1 MREGRIDMTDPDWA
15 DTALNIPLGMLNDLV
30 AASSTKGIL
39 DCMSKWSGHLL
50 DARHCVV
57 ALAHEQDSL
66 RVTSFA
72 GATISG
78 PDVIVP
84 AAASFLG
91 TAYLNG
97 RTNILRNVAA
107 TDHPMREKFKAGG
120 IDTLIVTPITTQG
133 RCFGTFGVGL
143 GPEFADLTRVTGF
156 LETLASCLANQLL
169 IVDQIDRLNR
179 LTQIDPLTEAFNRR
193 YLSQQATD
201 LWQAWTTA
209 GKPFG
214 MIAIDLDNF
223 KTINDSFGHDAGDIV
238 LQVVARRIRGMTRD
252 GDSLVR
258 MGGEEFCLLI
268 CDATRAKVNLMSKR
282 IWRTIRA
289 SPVTTDSDMIAVTTS
304 VGFAVVN
311 QTDTSHQTLMKR
323 ADAALY
329 QAKET
334 GRDKVCAG

>member
-1 MREGRIDMTDPDWA
+1 MTDTDWA
-15 DTALNIPLGMLNDLV
+15 ETALHIPLGMLNDLV
-30 AASSTKGIL
+30 AANSTKAIL

-57 ALAHEQDSL
+57 ALAHEQGKL

-78 PDVIVP
+78 PDIIIP
-84 AAASFLG
+84 TAASFLG

-97 RTNILRNVAA
+97 KTNILRDVAA

-143 GPEFADLTRVTGF
+143 GPEFADLPRVTGF
-156 LETLASCLANQLL
+156 LETLARCLANQLL

-179 LTQIDPLTEAFNRR
+179 LTQIDPLTESFNRR
-193 YLSQQATD
+193 YLTAQATEM
-201 LWQAWTTA
+201 WQSWQTA
-209 GKPFG
+209 GTPFG
-214 MIAIDLDNF
+214 MIAIDLDHF
-223 KTINDSFGHDAGDIV
+223 KNINDTHGHDAGDIV
-238 LQVVARRIRGMTRD
+238 LQVLARRIRGMTRE
-252 GDSLVR
+252 GDSLIR
-258 MGGEEFCLLI
+258 MGGEESCLLI
-268 CDATRAKVNLMSKR
+268 SDASSASINLMSRR
-282 IWRTIRA
+282 IWRTVRA
-289 SPVTTDSDMIAVTTS
+289 NPVTTDNHTIAVTAS
-304 VGFAVVN
+304 IGFAVVN
-311 QTDTSHQTLMKR
+311 QTDTSYQTLLKR

-329 QAKET
+329 RAKQT

>member
-1 MREGRIDMTDPDWA
+1 MTETDWA
-15 DTALNIPLGMLNDLV
+15 ETALHIPLGMLNDLV
-30 AASSTKGIL
+30 AADSTKGIL

-78 PDVIVP
+78 ADVIVP

-97 RTNILRNVAA
+97 RTNILRDVTS
-107 TDHPMREKFKAGG
+107 TDHPMREKFMAGG

-143 GPEFADLTRVTGF
+143 GPEFTDLPRVTGF
-156 LETLASCLANQLL
+156 LETLARCLANQLL
-169 IVDQIDRLNR
+169 IVDQIERLNH
-179 LTQIDPLTEAFNRR
+179 LTQIDPLTESFNRR
-193 YLSQQATD
+193 YLAVQATD
-201 LWQAWTTA
+201 MWQAWQTA
-209 GKPFG
+209 GMPFG
-214 MIAIDLDNF
+214 MIAIDLDHF
-223 KTINDSFGHDAGDIV
+223 KKINDTYGHDAGDIV
-238 LQVVARRIRGMTRD
+238 LQVVARRIRGMTRE

-258 MGGEEFCLLI
+258 MGGEEFCLMI
-268 CDATRAKVNLMSKR
+268 CDATRARVNLMSRR

-289 SPVTTDSDMIAVTTS
+289 SPVTTDSNTIAVTTS

-311 QTDTSHQTLMKR
+311 QTDKSHQTLLKR

-329 QAKET
+329 RAKET